1 MVGRRKSGHHLPA
14 RVYEKHGALFFVDM
28 TARWHRLGDADD
40 LPGCLAAHAAL
51 LKAGGPVRTVGDL
64 WEKFEREGMPDVAA
78 RTRRGRQLEMARV
91 LRVFGQVD
99 PRDIRPAHIWEF
111 FERAGRGESAR
122 HTVRTFSAVLSA
134 GVRWGALDRNPC
146 FGLRLPG
153 GAPRT
158 RYVTDDEYLLV
169 RGLAPEMIG
178 LAMDLALLTGAR
190 QGDVLKLERSSVT
203 DAGLQFRASKTG
215 KAQVIGWNEELRLT
229 VAACQRLQ
237 PRVRRTLLC
246 SRSGKPYTSSG
257 FQTAWQR
264 LMERAEAAGLAERF
278 TFHDLRAKSLS
289 DAGSTA
295 EAAARGGHADPRI
308 TERVYRRLPRAAKA
322 LSILDKP
329 SIV

>member
-14 RVYEKHGALFFVDM
+14 RVYEKHGALWFVD
-28 TARWHRLGDADD
+28 RKQKWHRLGDADD
-40 LPGCLAAHAAL
+40 IPSCFAAHAAL
-51 LKAGGPVRTVGDL
+51 LKSGDAIRTVEDL
-64 WEKFEREGMPDVAA
+64 WMRYQRDGMPNVSD
-78 RTRRGRQLEMARV
+78 RTRRGRQLEMVRV
-91 LRVFGQVD
+91 LKVFGNMA
-99 PRDIRPAHIWEF
+99 PRDIRPSHIWTF

-134 GVRWGALDRNPC
+134 GMKWDVLEKNPC

-153 GAPRT
+153 NAPRT
-158 RYVTDDEYLLV
+158 RYVTDDEYTLV

-190 QGDVLKLERSSVT
+190 QGDLLRLDRASVT
-203 DAGLQFRASKTG
+203 DAGLQFRAGKTG
-215 KAQVIGWNEELRLT
+215 AAQLIEWNAELRLT
-229 VAACQRLQ
+229 VDACLRLE

-246 SRSGKPYTSSG
+246 SRSGRPFTSSG

-264 LMERAEAAGLAERF
+264 LMRSAMEAGLSERF

-295 EAAARGGHADPRI
+295 EAAARAGHADPRI
-308 TERVYRRLPRAAKA
+308 TERVYRRLPRRAQA
-322 LSILDKP
+322 LSVLEKND
-329 SIV
+329 